1 MSKKKRK
8 KHGGGCHPYE
18 GYETEVLGT
27 DCIQM
32 AALAAAYAGM
42 EEDSYTENFALT
54 P

>member
-27 DCIQM
+27 DCI
-32 AALAAAYAGM
+32 
-42 EEDSYTENFALT
+42 
-54 P
+54 